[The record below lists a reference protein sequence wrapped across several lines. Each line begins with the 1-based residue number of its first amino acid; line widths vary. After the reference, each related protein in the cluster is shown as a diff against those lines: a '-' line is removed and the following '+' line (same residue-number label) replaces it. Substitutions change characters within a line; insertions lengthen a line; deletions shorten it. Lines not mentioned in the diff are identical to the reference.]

1 MGSVRTGSRRPPRV
15 LHRRR
20 CPRRAPGTRHDGAV
34 PRTVE
39 THVLDI
45 VYLLTA
51 AAVLALTACLG
62 KAVERL

>member
-1 MGSVRTGSRRPPRV
+1 
-15 LHRRR
+15 
-20 CPRRAPGTRHDGAV
+20 
-34 PRTVE
+34 VE